1 MFLRKFNRQP
11 SPTHCCR
18 SLAAIIVL
26 AFVAASS
33 IALTIAIAPTPTF
46 AAQGKQKLDK
56 HYKEWLEH
64 DVVYI
69 ITKDERERFTHLPND
84 EERDKFIKDFWEVRN
99 PVPGSEV
106 NTYKEEFYKRL
117 AFADSRFGVG
127 SGSDGW
133 RTDRGRTYIT
143 LGAPQQ
149 KEIHRGAANLRAFEI
164 WFYANVTPILP
175 NAFYVMFY
183 DKDGANDYRFYS
195 PYLDGP
201 DKLTTGV
208 EAINSP
214 SAGLK
219 MIESSVGFEVARIS
233 LSLIPGEP
241 VDLSNPQPSL
251 TSDVMLMMLKGLSEQ
266 PAYRDDIHRKWMNR
280 EQVSTSMILQ
290 GHNLDLVL
298 LPVRDDHGISRLD
311 YSLGLK
317 SPSDLSVAPTKDDRL
332 MYNVQIRV
340 QVFDRDSN
348 KLIFVTQKD
357 LRDTFDKRRYQEIKD
372 KTFAYEG
379 MLPLPSGNY
388 RLAFQFTDWN
398 KNVSYRIE
406 REALIPKIDA
416 TQFQVPGILPFASAE
431 QVDPVAAPVLPF
443 TLAGVHFVP
452 LSTSNLLL
460 SNMQN
465 FQVAYQVWTS
475 PKNPALGQDSNLQI
489 EYGMGQPSI
498 PGSAKSIKDSASL
511 KQFDPG
517 GSLVNG
523 KKLSLD
529 GNSGNYILTL
539 AITAPG
545 SGAASFAKL
554 NFRAVD
560 AAALPP
566 APWVVIDP
574 TIRDDMEKGVFD
586 RNRGLCYM
594 EQGLAAEG
602 RPWLRRALA
611 LDHSDELARAHL
623 VEAYYSQQDYRAV
636 AALYKDTGITDAADA
651 HTLLRIATS
660 LRKLEKETEGLNLLK
675 HGTEIHSGDPA
686 MYVALADFY
695 TQMGDSAKASTA
707 LAKSKEVIR
716 PN

>member
-1 MFLRKFNRQP
+1 MKMKNLQSTQVSRWRKHATILLFALLSF
-11 SPTHCCR
+11 SPALCGQKKEK
-18 SLAAIIVL
+18 LA
-26 AFVAASS
+26 
-33 IALTIAIAPTPTF
+33 
-46 AAQGKQKLDK
+46 KN
-56 HYKEWLEH
+56 YREWLEH

-69 ITKDERERFTHLPND
+69 ITKDERTRFLALASD
-84 EERDKFIKDFWEVRN
+84 EARDKFISDFWEVRN
-99 PVPGSEV
+99 PVPGAEI
-106 NTYKEEFYKRL
+106 NTYKEEIYKRI

-127 SGSDGW
+127 SGTDGW

-149 KEIHRGAANLRAFEI
+149 KDVHRNAANLRAFEI
-164 WFYANVTPILP
+164 WFYANVTPVLP

-214 SAGLK
+214 QAGLK
-219 MIESSVGFEVARIS
+219 MIEDSVGFEVARIS

-241 VDLSNPQPSL
+241 VDLSNPRPSL

-266 PAYRDDIHRKWMNR
+266 PAYRDDIRRKWMNR

-290 GHNLDLVL
+290 GHNLDITL
-298 LPVRDDHGISRLD
+298 LPVRDERGISRLD
-311 YSLGLK
+311 YSLALK
-317 SPSDLSVAPTKDDRL
+317 SPSDLSVAATKDDRL
-332 MYNVQIRV
+332 TYSLQIRV

-348 KLIFVTQKD
+348 KLIFVSQKD
-357 LRDTFDKRRYQEIKD
+357 LHDTFDKNRFQDIKD
-372 KTFAYEG
+372 KAFAYEG

-398 KNVSYRIE
+398 KNVSYRTE
-406 REALIPKIDA
+406 REIAIPRIDS
-416 TQFQVPGILPFASAE
+416 TQFQIPGILPFASAE
-431 QVDPVAAPVLPF
+431 EVDPVAAPVLPF

-452 LSTSNLLL
+452 LSTSNLFL
-460 SNMQN
+460 STLQN
-465 FQVAYQVWTS
+465 FQVAYQVWAS
-475 PKNPALGQDSNLQI
+475 PKNPALGQDQNLQI
-489 EYGMGQPSI
+489 EYGIGQPSI

-529 GNSGNYILTL
+529 GNGGNYILTV
-539 AITAPG
+539 AVTAPG
-545 SGAASFAKL
+545 AAPSFAKL
-554 NFRAVD
+554 NFKAVD
-560 AAALPP
+560 PAGLPP
-566 APWVVIDP
+566 APWIVIDS

-586 RNRGLCYM
+586 RNRGLCYVA
-594 EQGLAAEG
+594 QGLSAEG

-611 LDHSDELARAHL
+611 LDHSDELARAQL
-623 VEAYYSQQDYRAV
+623 VEAYFEQQDYKAI
-636 AALYKDTGITDAADA
+636 AALYKDTRVTDAADA

-660 LRKLEKETEGLNLLK
+660 LRELGNEAEGLSLLE
-675 HGTEIHSGDPA
+675 HGSQAHSGDPA
-686 MYVALADFY
+686 MFVALADYY
-695 TQMGDSAKASTA
+695 TQMGDSAKASSA
-707 LAKSKEVIR
+707 LQKSKTLAVA
-716 PN
+716 N

>member
-1 MFLRKFNRQP
+1 MCLRKFNRLKA
-11 SPTHCCR
+11 STNCWR
-18 SLAAIIVL
+18 ALAVALILILAASA
-26 AFVAASS
+26 AFAG
-33 IALTIAIAPTPTF
+33 
-46 AAQGKQKLDK
+46 QGKPKLDK

-69 ITKDERERFTHLPND
+69 ITKDERDRFSRLPND
-84 EERDKFIKDFWEVRN
+84 EARDKFIKDFWEVRN
-99 PVPGSEV
+99 PVPGSEI

-117 AFADSRFGVG
+117 AFADARFGVG
-127 SGSDGW
+127 SGTDGW

-149 KEIHRGAANLRAFEI
+149 KEIHRNAANLRAFEI
-164 WFYANVTPILP
+164 WFYANVTPVLP
-175 NAFYVMFY
+175 NAFYVMFF
-183 DKDGANDYRFYS
+183 DKDGSGDYRYYS
-195 PYLDGP
+195 PYEDGP

-219 MIESSVGFEVARIS
+219 MIERSVGFEVARIS

-241 VDLSNPQPSL
+241 VDLSNPSPSL

-266 PAYRDDIHRKWMNR
+266 PGYRDDIRRKWMNR

-290 GHNLDLVL
+290 GHNLDLIL
-298 LPVRDDHGISRLD
+298 FPVRDEHGISRLD

-332 MYNVQIRV
+332 MYNLQVRV
-340 QVFDRDSN
+340 QVFGRDSN

-357 LRDTFDKRRYQEIKD
+357 LQNTFEKGHYQSIKD

-379 MLPLPSGNY
+379 MLPLPPGNY

-398 KNVSYRIE
+398 KNVSYRTE
-406 REALIPKIDA
+406 REISIPKIDT

-431 QVDPVAAPVLPF
+431 EVDPVAAPVLPF

-452 LSTSNLLL
+452 LSTSNLFL
-460 SNMQN
+460 SNLAN

-475 PKNPALGQDSNLQI
+475 PNNPALGQDQNLQI
-489 EYGMGQPSI
+489 EYGIGQPSI

-529 GNSGNYILTL
+529 GSSGNYILTL
-539 AITAPG
+539 AIAGPG
-545 SGAASFAKL
+545 SSVQSFAKL
-554 NFRAVD
+554 NFKAVD
-560 AAALPP
+560 SAALPP
-566 APWVVIDP
+566 APWVVIDS
-574 TIRDDMEKGVFD
+574 TIRDDLEKGTFD

-594 EQGLAAEG
+594 DQGLIAEG

-623 VEAYYSQQDYRAV
+623 VEAYYTQKDYKAV
-636 AALYKDTGITDAADA
+636 AALYKDTGVTDAADA
-651 HTLLRIATS
+651 HSLLRIATS
-660 LRKLEKETEGLNLLK
+660 LRILGKEPEGLNLLK
-675 HGTEIHSGDPA
+675 HGTEVHSGDPA

-695 TQMGDSAKASTA
+695 TQMGDSAKASSA
-707 LAKSKEVIR
+707 LQKSKEVAVT
-716 PN
+716 N